1 MDGKRELPLVARM
14 IALAIETR
22 HELKIFP
29 TCWEWWHSFTYS
41 WNKVTLHLFW
51 MHCTTITFDKVKLIN
66 WLTESWLPF
75 NKKHLQ
81 YKLLHLNNLEEESPT
96 WSSMVSCKPVNET
109 DGGFI
114 VARFHSQSAPPGGRV
129 SAFKSNRFILES
141 WVVESIKELSNWTK
155 PLKYNNSN

>member
-51 MHCTTITFDKVKLIN
+51 MHCTTITFDKVKLIDSLKVGCH
-66 WLTESWLPF
+66 LTRNICNINCCTWIIS
-75 NKKHLQ
+75 KKNLQ
-81 YKLLHLNNLEEESPT
+81 HEVLWCH
-96 WSSMVSCKPVNET
+96 VNET

-129 SAFKSNRFILES
+129 SAFKSNRDLFIYIRILS
-141 WVVESIKELSNWTK
+141 GWVYKRIVKLNKTFKI
-155 PLKYNNSN
+155 

>member
-96 WSSMVSCKPVNET
+96 WSSMYVNET

-114 VARFHSQSAPPGGRV
+114 VARFTPNLRLLVAEFQHLNPTEIYL
-129 SAFKSNRFILES
+129 FILES